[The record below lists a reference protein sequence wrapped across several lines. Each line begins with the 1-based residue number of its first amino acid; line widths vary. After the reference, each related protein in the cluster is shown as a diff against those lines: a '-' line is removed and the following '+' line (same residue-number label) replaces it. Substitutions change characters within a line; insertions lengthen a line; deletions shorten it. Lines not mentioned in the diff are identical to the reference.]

1 MEYNLIDCDL
11 ILKEISETDL
21 AKDIQKLRKDN
32 EEYIKP
38 FKTVPMAIN
47 AYFKGK
53 VVDNKKEGYGELYCQ
68 DFNFYGFFKNDLPHG
83 TGALITE
90 KQCQFG

>member
-1 MEYNLIDCDL
+1 MEYNFIDCDI
-11 ILKEISETDL
+11 ILKEISGTDL

-38 FKTVPMAIN
+38 FKAISMSNN

-53 VVDNKKEGYGELYCQ
+53 LVDNKKEGYGELYC
-68 DFNFYGFFKNDLPHG
+68 
-83 TGALITE
+83 
-90 KQCQFG
+90 